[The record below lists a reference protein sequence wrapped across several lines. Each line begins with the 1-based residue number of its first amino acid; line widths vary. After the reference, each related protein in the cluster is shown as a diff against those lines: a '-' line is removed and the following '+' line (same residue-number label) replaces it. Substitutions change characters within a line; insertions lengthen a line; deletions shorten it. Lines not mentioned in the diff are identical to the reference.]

1 MALEASENLQHSEEP
16 TDIYCVFIYF
26 SFSITFTN
34 SANYDDNDCI
44 TIRSAD
50 EIQQSKMAANTWQP
64 SFDVSNENN
73 KQVVWSV
80 RKIMV
85 FLTYS

>member
-1 MALEASENLQHSEEP
+1 MALEASENLQHSEE
-16 TDIYCVFIYF
+16 TTEIYREFIYF
-26 SFSITFTN
+26 LFSITSTT
-34 SANYDDNDCI
+34 STNYDDDDCI

-73 KQVVWSV
+73 KQVVRSLG
-80 RKIMV
+80 KIVV